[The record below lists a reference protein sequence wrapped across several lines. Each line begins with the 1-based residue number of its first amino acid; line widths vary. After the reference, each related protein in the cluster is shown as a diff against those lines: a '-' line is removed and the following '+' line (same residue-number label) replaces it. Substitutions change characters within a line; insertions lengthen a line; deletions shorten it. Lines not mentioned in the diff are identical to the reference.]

1 MLTNKNKNI
10 AQKFKNK
17 VSQIIPIIELKIFG
31 SCARGSASDESD
43 LDIYIEVE
51 DITLKQRNK
60 IREIAFDVGFE
71 MDRLISTFV
80 VTKEQL
86 EKGAIG
92 ANPIIFRIDE
102 EGIRV

>member
-1 MLTNKNKNI
+1 MLTKNDKNI

-17 VSQIIPIIELKIFG
+17 ICLVIPIIEFKIFG
-31 SCARGSASDESD
+31 SRARGEASDDSD

-51 DITLKQRNK
+51 DITPKQRHK

-102 EGIRV
+102 EGIRL